1 MNAATYV
8 YPWDVVGDDSAAE
21 SIAGLGVDHAV
32 VAAFYHATRA
42 ITPRHPVHRVVVA
55 EHSASYVPVGAA
67 WEQVLPPAQTWVDGE
82 DVFGATAAAL
92 AAAGVPTHAWVVVD
106 HVDGF
111 DAPHVVN
118 AYDDVYPWALCPSH
132 EAALE
137 YAVGL
142 AAVIAARSDI
152 SGVEF
157 EAAGWYG
164 FDHLHEH
171 DKVAGIPLSED
182 ELFLMSLCFCEA
194 CREEYQASGIHV
206 GQLREA
212 VCTRLD
218 ARFAA
223 SAPIPGGLPDAD
235 LTTAVLG
242 MRTRV
247 ANRLRGAMVREVRTQ
262 RDPDFPIL
270 FHANPDPSRST
281 AFTGVDVA
289 TLPKDTGIVV
299 NCWNGSTDNL
309 TRALGHDTP
318 VNAGLLGVRGMGA
331 ADGDG
336 VAAQAVAMREAG
348 ASGIRLYHA
357 GLASN
362 ADAEVMRR
370 AVSAFHG
377 AGAGAGA
384 GAVAAS

>member
-1 MNAATYV
+1 MSAAAYV
-8 YPWDVVGDDSAAE
+8 YPWDVVGDASAAE

-42 ITPRHPVHRVVVA
+42 FTPRHPWHRVVVA
-55 EHSASYVPVGAA
+55 TRSASYLPVGDA
-67 WEQVLPPAQTWVDGE
+67 WEQVLPPAQTWVDAE
-82 DVFGATAAAL
+82 DAFGATAAAL

-111 DAPHVVN
+111 EAPHVMN
-118 AYDDVYPWALCPSH
+118 AYGDVYSWALCASH
-132 EAALE
+132 EATLE

-142 AAVIAARSDI
+142 AAVVAARSDVA
-152 SGVEF
+152 GVEF

-182 ELFLMSLCFCEA
+182 ELFLLSLCFCDA
-194 CREEYQASGIHV
+194 CLEEYQASGIDPA
-206 GQLREA
+206 QLRTA
-212 VCTRLD
+212 VCKRLD
-218 ARFAA
+218 TRFAA
-223 SAPIPGGLPDAD
+223 SEPLAMGLSDVD
-235 LTTAVLG
+235 LSAAVLG

-262 RDPDFPIL
+262 RDPDFPIV
-270 FHANPDPSRST
+270 FHANPEPRRST

-289 TLPKDTGIVV
+289 TLPKDTGVVV
-299 NCWNGSTDNL
+299 NCWNGSTDNI
-309 TRALGHDTP
+309 TRSLGHDAS

-331 ADGDG
+331 GPEGLLRNAI
-336 VAAQAVAMREAG
+336 AMHEAG

-357 GLASN
+357 GIASN
-362 ADAEVMRR
+362 ADLDAMRR
-370 AVSAFHG
+370 AISAFHE
-377 AGAGAGA
+377 
-384 GAVAAS
+384 VAR

>member
-21 SIAGLGVDHAV
+21 TIAGLGVDHAV

-42 ITPRHPVHRVVVA
+42 FTPRHPWHRVVVA
-55 EHSASYVPVGAA
+55 ETSASYLPVGDA
-67 WEQVLPPAQTWVDGE
+67 WEQVLPPAQTWVDA
-82 DVFGATAAAL
+82 DDAFGATASAL

-111 DAPHVVN
+111 DAPHVMN
-118 AYDDVYPWALCPSH
+118 AYGDVYPWALCPSH

-142 AAVIAARSDI
+142 AAVVAARSDI
-152 SGVEF
+152 AGVEF

-182 ELFLMSLCFCEA
+182 ELFLLSLCFCDA
-194 CREEYQASGIHV
+194 CLDEYQASGIDPAR
-206 GQLREA
+206 LRAA
-212 VCTRLD
+212 VSARLD
-218 ARFAA
+218 SRFAA
-223 SAPIPGGLPDAD
+223 AEPAALGLPEAD
-235 LTTAVLG
+235 LAAAVLG

-262 RDPDFPIL
+262 REPDFPIL
-270 FHANPDPSRST
+270 FHANPDPRRST

-289 TLPKDTGIVV
+289 TLPKDTGVVV
-299 NCWNGSTDNL
+299 NCWNGSTDSV
-309 TRALGHDTP
+309 TRSLGHDAS

-331 ADGDG
+331 DHEAL
-336 VAAQAVAMREAG
+336 VSQAVAMREAG
-348 ASGIRLYHA
+348 ASGIRIYHS
-357 GLASN
+357 GIASN
-362 ADAEVMRR
+362 ADLDAMRR
-370 AVSAFHG
+370 AVSAFHK
-377 AGAGAGA
+377 
-384 GAVAAS
+384 AAR